1 MLPAIRRGLPL
12 CPPIVYTLSMQD
24 PRLELLRRAL
34 RARGAMRLER
44 RPEHREAAVA
54 LLLRPREQ
62 LEILLI
68 KRAERDTDPWSG
80 HMALPGGR
88 REPGDADLVTTAFRE
103 TEEETG
109 VPLFRDGDLLGRLD
123 DVAPSTPR
131 LPPIVIRPFTVAV
144 PSETEAAPDRNE
156 VDAVMWVPL
165 AALRDEGAVSE
176 ILIELHDGRRSFP
189 SLRFGDHVIWGLT
202 HRILTQ
208 FLEVAEGAGV

>member
-109 VPLFRDGDLLGRLD
+109 VPL
-123 DVAPSTPR
+123 
-131 LPPIVIRPFTVAV
+131 
-144 PSETEAAPDRNE
+144 DRKS
-156 VDAVMWVPL
+156 VV
-165 AALRDEGAVSE
+165 
-176 ILIELHDGRRSFP
+176 
-189 SLRFGDHVIWGLT
+189 
-202 HRILTQ
+202 
-208 FLEVAEGAGV
+208 